1 MQYCFSKPHLYHCNI
16 NAYAYNTVQCVC
28 LCVCVCVCCVCVCV
42 YVYHGV
48 MKGVV
53 WLQYYIMCVYE
64 YVCIVCI
71 IMYMYVYLL
80 TFIICFILGRT
91 DGGVYWYSNSVE
103 LYSPSPVHCEEVIS
117 KLNNNHKRIELISSS
132 THSTVVLL
140 SSPKLYTLTLREL
153 EIWRT
158 PLPHDCIQY
167 LCQLLTNNKSI
178 QELEIWDNSIS
189 DRGVADICKV
199 LEHNSTITILNL
211 SYNPLITSAS
221 AQALSHLLLNN
232 STLSELNLSGTSLS
246 SESLLLLLQSLSANK
261 NMKRLTLDYRHE
273 KTCINT
279 YLYYH
284 LIRHRVKW
292 D

>member
-1 MQYCFSKPHLYHCNI
+1 
-16 NAYAYNTVQCVC
+16 
-28 LCVCVCVCCVCVCV
+28 
-42 YVYHGV
+42 

-80 TFIICFILGRT
+80 TFIICFILGGTGRVNW
-91 DGGVYWYSNSVE
+91 GSHWVSLWY
-103 LYSPSPVHCEEVIS
+103 PSPVDCEEVIS
-117 KLNNNHKRIELISSS
+117 KLDNNHERIEINSSS
-132 THSTVVLL
+132 THSIVILL

-153 EIWRT
+153 EMWHT

-178 QELEIWDNSIS
+178 QVLDIWSDSIS

-199 LEHNSTITILNL
+199 LEHNSTITSLNL
-211 SYNPLITSAS
+211 SNNPLITSAS

-232 STLSELNLSGTSLS
+232 STLSQLNLRGTSLS
-246 SESLLLLLQSLSANK
+246 SESLLLLFQSLSANK
-261 NMKRLTLDYRHE
+261 NMKRLILDNRHE
-273 KTCINT
+273 ETCINT
-279 YLYYH
+279 YPNYH
-284 LIRHRVKW
+284 LIQDRVVW
-292 D
+292 L

>member
-1 MQYCFSKPHLYHCNI
+1 
-16 NAYAYNTVQCVC
+16 
-28 LCVCVCVCCVCVCV
+28 
-42 YVYHGV
+42 

-80 TFIICFILGRT
+80 TFIICFILGDT
-91 DGGVYWYSNSVE
+91 GSVNWGSDWVH
-103 LYSPSPVHCEEVIS
+103 LYYPSPVDCEKVIS
-117 KLNNNHKRIELISSS
+117 KLNNNHKRIELNSSS

-153 EIWRT
+153 EIMDT

-178 QELEIWDNSIS
+178 QVLDIWDNSIS

-199 LEHNSTITILNL
+199 LEHNSTITSLDL
-211 SYNPLITSAS
+211 RDNPLITSAS
-221 AQALSHLLLNN
+221 AQALSHFLLNN
-232 STLSELNLSGTSLS
+232 STLSELDLRKTSLS

-261 NMKRLTLDYRHE
+261 NMERLILDYRH
-273 KTCINT
+273 KGTCINT
-279 YLYYH
+279 YPNYH
-284 LIRHRVKW
+284 LIQDRVW
-292 D
+292 WG

>member
-1 MQYCFSKPHLYHCNI
+1 M
-16 NAYAYNTVQCVC
+16 
-28 LCVCVCVCCVCVCV
+28 

-53 WLQYYIMCVYE
+53 WLQYYILCVYE

-80 TFIICFILGRT
+80 TFIICFILGETGRVNW
-91 DGGVYWYSNSVE
+91 DSDSIYLWY
-103 LYSPSPVHCEEVIS
+103 PSAVDCEEVIS
-117 KLNNNHKRIELISSS
+117 KLNNNHTKIELNRSS

-140 SSPKLYTLTLREL
+140 SSPKLYTLTLRTL
-153 EIWRT
+153 GIYNT

-178 QELEIWDNSIS
+178 QQLYIRYHSIS
-189 DRGVADICKV
+189 DRGVADICEV
-199 LEHNSTITILNL
+199 LEQNSTITSLDL

-232 STLSELNLSGTSLS
+232 STLSKLDLSETSLS
-246 SESLLLLLQSLSANK
+246 SESVLLLLQSLSANK
-261 NMKRLTLDYRHE
+261 NMKRLTLDYRHKE
-273 KTCINT
+273 TCINT
-279 YLYYH
+279 YPKYH
-284 LIRHRVKW
+284 LIQDRVKW
-292 D
+292 EW

>member
-1 MQYCFSKPHLYHCNI
+1 M
-16 NAYAYNTVQCVC
+16 
-28 LCVCVCVCCVCVCV
+28 

-80 TFIICFILGRT
+80 NFIICFILGGIGRV
-91 DGGVYWYSNSVE
+91 DWFSDSVRLWY
-103 LYSPSPVHCEEVIS
+103 PSPVNCEEAIS
-117 KLNNNHKRIELISSS
+117 KLNNNHKRIELNYSS

-140 SSPKLYTLTLREL
+140 SSPKLYTLTLRRL
-153 EIWRT
+153 EIYHT

-178 QELEIWDNSIS
+178 QELEIWENSIS

-199 LEHNSTITILNL
+199 LEHNSTITSLNL
-211 SYNPLITSAS
+211 SDNPLITSAS

-232 STLSELNLSGTSLS
+232 STLSELNLSGTLLS
-246 SESLLLLLQSLSANK
+246 SESVLLLLQSLSANK
-261 NMKRLTLDYRHE
+261 NMKRLKLDNQHE

-279 YLYYH
+279 YPNYH
-284 LIRHRVKW
+284 LIRYRVEW
-292 D
+292 W

>member
-1 MQYCFSKPHLYHCNI
+1 
-16 NAYAYNTVQCVC
+16 
-28 LCVCVCVCCVCVCV
+28 
-42 YVYHGV
+42 

-71 IMYMYVYLL
+71 IMYKYVYLL
-80 TFIICFILGRT
+80 NLIICFILGDT
-91 DGGVYWYSNSVE
+91 DSVIWGSDWVYLW
-103 LYSPSPVHCEEVIS
+103 SPSPVDCEEVIS
-117 KLNNNHKRIELISSS
+117 KLNNNHKRIVLRYSS

-140 SSPKLYTLTLREL
+140 SSPKLYILTLRGL
-153 EIWRT
+153 EIWDT

-178 QELEIWDNSIS
+178 QVLDIWDNSIS

-199 LEHNSTITILNL
+199 LEHNSTITSLNL
-211 SYNPLITSAS
+211 RDNPLITSAS

-232 STLSELNLSGTSLS
+232 STLSELDLRGTSLF

-261 NMKRLTLDYRHE
+261 NMKELILDKRHKE
-273 KTCINT
+273 TCINT
-279 YLYYH
+279 YPNYH
-284 LIRHRVKW
+284 LIQDRVEW
-292 D
+292 GRMAFI

>member
-1 MQYCFSKPHLYHCNI
+1 M
-16 NAYAYNTVQCVC
+16 
-28 LCVCVCVCCVCVCV
+28 
-42 YVYHGV
+42 YVYHVV

-64 YVCIVCI
+64 YVCIACI

-80 TFIICFILGRT
+80 NFIICFILGRT
-91 DGGVYWYSNSVE
+91 GGVDWYSDSVH
-103 LYSPSPVHCEEVIS
+103 LIYPSLVDCEEVIS
-117 KLNNNHKRIELISSS
+117 KLNKNHKRIELRYSS

-153 EIWRT
+153 EIYRT

-178 QELEIWDNSIS
+178 QELVIWRDSIS

-199 LEHNSTITILNL
+199 LEHNSTITSLDLYN
-211 SYNPLITSAS
+211 NPLITSAS

-232 STLSELNLSGTSLS
+232 STLSRLDLRDTLLS
-246 SESLLLLLQSLSANK
+246 SESLLLLLQSLSVNK
-261 NMKRLTLDYRHE
+261 NMKKLILDYRHKE
-273 KTCINT
+273 TCINT
-279 YLYYH
+279 YPNYH
-284 LIRHRVKW
+284 LIQHRVW
-292 D
+292 WW

>member
-1 MQYCFSKPHLYHCNI
+1 
-16 NAYAYNTVQCVC
+16 
-28 LCVCVCVCCVCVCV
+28 
-42 YVYHGV
+42 

-53 WLQYYIMCVYE
+53 WLYYYIMCVYE

-80 TFIICFILGRT
+80 TFIICFILGYT
-91 DGGVYWYSNSVE
+91 GSVDWGSDWVR
-103 LYSPSPVHCEEVIS
+103 LSSPSPVDCEEVIS
-117 KLNNNHKRIELISSS
+117 KLNNNHKRIELYSSS

-153 EIWRT
+153 EIYDT

-178 QELEIWDNSIS
+178 QELVIRFYSIS

-199 LEHNSTITILNL
+199 LEHNSTITSLDL
-211 SYNPLITSAS
+211 FDNPLITSAS

-232 STLSELNLSGTSLS
+232 STLSELNIWRTSLS
-246 SESLLLLLQSLSANK
+246 FESLLLLLQSLSVNK
-261 NMKRLTLDYRHE
+261 NMKKLTLDERHKE
-273 KTCINT
+273 TCIDT
-279 YLYYH
+279 YPNYHRLWWLLYW
-284 LIRHRVKW
+284 V
-292 D
+292 

>member
-1 MQYCFSKPHLYHCNI
+1 
-16 NAYAYNTVQCVC
+16 
-28 LCVCVCVCCVCVCV
+28 
-42 YVYHGV
+42 

-80 TFIICFILGRT
+80 TFIICFILGRIVRV
-91 DGGVYWYSNSVE
+91 DWFSDSVS
-103 LYSPSPVHCEEVIS
+103 LWSPSPVDCEEVIS
-117 KLNNNHKRIELISSS
+117 KLNNYQKRIELYYSS

-140 SSPKLYTLTLREL
+140 SSPKLYTLTLRKL
-153 EIWRT
+153 KIYNT

-178 QELEIWDNSIS
+178 QELNILFHSIC

-199 LEHNSTITILNL
+199 LEYNSTITSLDLRN
-211 SYNPLITSAS
+211 NQLITPAS

-232 STLSELNLSGTSLS
+232 STLSELDLRETSLS

-261 NMKRLTLDYRHE
+261 NMKLLTLDYQHKE
-273 KTCINT
+273 TCINT
-279 YLYYH
+279 YPNYR
-284 LIRHRVKW
+284 LIQHRVKW
-292 D
+292 GRWW

>member
-1 MQYCFSKPHLYHCNI
+1 
-16 NAYAYNTVQCVC
+16 
-28 LCVCVCVCCVCVCV
+28 
-42 YVYHGV
+42 

-80 TFIICFILGRT
+80 TFIICFILGVT
-91 DGGVYWYSNSVE
+91 GGVNWHSDSVH
-103 LYSPSPVHCEEVIS
+103 LIYPSPVDCEEVIS
-117 KLNNNHKRIELISSS
+117 KLNNNHERIELHYSS

-140 SSPKLYTLTLREL
+140 SSPKLYTLTLRTL
-153 EIWRT
+153 EIRDT

-178 QELEIWDNSIS
+178 QQLYIRWKSIS

-199 LEHNSTITILNL
+199 LEHNSTITSLDL
-211 SYNPLITSAS
+211 YYNPLITSAS

-232 STLSELNLSGTSLS
+232 STLSKLDLHGNSLS
-246 SESLLLLLQSLSANK
+246 SEPLLLLLQSLSANK
-261 NMKRLTLDYRHE
+261 NMEKLILDKQHIE
-273 KTCINT
+273 TCINT
-279 YLYYH
+279 YPNYH
-284 LIRHRVKW
+284 LIQHRVKW
-292 D
+292 W

>member
-1 MQYCFSKPHLYHCNI
+1 
-16 NAYAYNTVQCVC
+16 
-28 LCVCVCVCCVCVCV
+28 
-42 YVYHGV
+42 

-80 TFIICFILGRT
+80 NLIICFILGDT
-91 DGGVYWYSNSVE
+91 GSVDWDMDSVHLWY
-103 LYSPSPVHCEEVIS
+103 PSPVDCEEVIS
-117 KLNNNHKRIELISSS
+117 KLNNNHKLIELRYSS

-153 EIWRT
+153 EIWGT
-158 PLPHDCIQY
+158 PLPHDCIQH

-178 QELEIWDNSIS
+178 QKLDIWENSIS

-199 LEHNSTITILNL
+199 LEHNSTITSLNL
-211 SYNPLITSAS
+211 SHNPLITSAS

-232 STLSELNLSGTSLS
+232 STLSELDLRWTSLS
-246 SESLLLLLQSLSANK
+246 SESVLLLLQSLSANK
-261 NMKRLTLDYRHE
+261 NMKRLRLDDQHIV
-273 KTCINT
+273 TCITT
-279 YLYYH
+279 YPNYD
-284 LIRHRVKW
+284 LIQDRVDW
-292 D
+292 RW

>member
-1 MQYCFSKPHLYHCNI
+1 M
-16 NAYAYNTVQCVC
+16 
-28 LCVCVCVCCVCVCV
+28 

-71 IMYMYVYLL
+71 IMDMYVYLL
-80 TFIICFILGRT
+80 TFIICFILGYTGRVDW
-91 DGGVYWYSNSVE
+91 DGDSVH
-103 LYSPSPVHCEEVIS
+103 LTSPSPVHCEDMIS
-117 KLNNNHKRIELISSS
+117 KLDNNCKRIELRYSS

-140 SSPKLYTLTLREL
+140 SSPKLYTLTLRRL
-153 EIWRT
+153 EIYET

-178 QELEIWDNSIS
+178 QELVIWKNSIS

-199 LEHNSTITILNL
+199 LEHNSTITSLNL
-211 SYNPLITSAS
+211 SNNPLITSAS

-232 STLSELNLSGTSLS
+232 STLSELDLRRTSLS

-261 NMKRLTLDYRHE
+261 NMKKLTLDYRHKE
-273 KTCINT
+273 TCINT
-279 YLYYH
+279 YPNYH
-284 LIRHRVKW
+284 LIQYRVEW
-292 D
+292 WGL

>member
-1 MQYCFSKPHLYHCNI
+1 M
-16 NAYAYNTVQCVC
+16 
-28 LCVCVCVCCVCVCV
+28 

-91 DGGVYWYSNSVE
+91 GRVDWYSDCVHLN
-103 LYSPSPVHCEEVIS
+103 YPSPVDCEEVIS
-117 KLNNNHKRIELISSS
+117 KLNNNHKRIILRYSS

-153 EIWRT
+153 EIRDT

-178 QELEIWDNSIS
+178 QELDIWSDSIS

-199 LEHNSTITILNL
+199 LEHNSTITSLDL
-211 SYNPLITSAS
+211 S
-221 AQALSHLLLNN
+221 
-232 STLSELNLSGTSLS
+232 
-246 SESLLLLLQSLSANK
+246 
-261 NMKRLTLDYRHE
+261 
-273 KTCINT
+273 
-279 YLYYH
+279 
-284 LIRHRVKW
+284 V
-292 D
+292 